1 MMKALS
7 NEGVKNINIMAVKE
21 PLGGTEREDMGV
33 NESMEAKGA
42 IIAQDMKTK
51 VMTLETGRI
60 HRKEGAPLRRQESR
74 RRKRH
79 LCC

>member
-7 NEGVKNINIMAVKE
+7 SEEVKNINIMAVKE

-33 NESMEAKGA
+33 NKSIKVKGA
-42 IIAQDMKTK
+42 ITVQDMKTK
-51 VMTLETGRI
+51 VTILETGRI